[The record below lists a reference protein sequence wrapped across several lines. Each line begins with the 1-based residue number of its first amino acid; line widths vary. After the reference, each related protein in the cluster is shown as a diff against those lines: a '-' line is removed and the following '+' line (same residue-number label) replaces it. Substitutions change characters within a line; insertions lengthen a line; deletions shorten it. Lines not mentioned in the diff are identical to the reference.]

1 MKNKNGNSQFFDF
14 KIRLFILLIN
24 ISIFGIFFLL
34 PRGALLAHID
44 SQELIKLTNQAR
56 LDNSLP
62 PLEVNEKLTA
72 VAQNKCQDMVEKNY
86 FAHTTPSGKRFWQ
99 WIKET
104 GYEYLYAGENLAM
117 DFSESE
123 EVVRAWLA
131 SATHRANLLNP
142 KFKHIGVAI
151 KEGFI
156 NGQLTIAIA
165 QEFGTLSKSLT
176 INQPDDET
184 VSNQSYSSFVLPNL
198 LNYQRVD
205 LVIEMDN
212 QKENYSQLIYPFF
225 PADKKNQNW
234 QIAFNLYKNNLFAY
248 ENDQTQKDLTLPFWE
263 NKKEVLGESS
273 FKTFFIVG
281 ENIPAEKIY
290 FNRLFFLAALLIIS
304 MVLNLLT
311 LSGALH
317 LKSKKSK
324 IPIANL

>member
-1 MKNKNGNSQFFDF
+1 MKNKKRCLKFYNFNFG
-14 KIRLFILLIN
+14 IFILLIN
-24 ISIFGIFFLL
+24 IAFFAIFFLS
-34 PRGALLAHID
+34 PKITLAQINI
-44 SQELIKLTNQAR
+44 QKLINLTNDER
-56 LDNSLP
+56 LKNNLP
-62 PLEVNEKLTA
+62 ALEINPQL
-72 VAQNKCQDMVEKNY
+72 AQIAENKCQDMIEENY
-86 FAHTTPSGKRFWQ
+86 FAHTSPSGKRFWQ
-99 WIKET
+99 WFKEEN
-104 GYEYLYAGENLAM
+104 YNYLYAGENLAM

-131 SATHRANLLNP
+131 SATHRTNLLNP

-156 NGQLTIAIA
+156 NGQPTIAIA
-165 QEFGTLSKSLT
+165 QEFGALSKSLT

-225 PADKKNQNW
+225 PADNKNQNW
-234 QIAFNLYKNNLFAY
+234 QIAFNLDKNNLFAY
-248 ENDQTQKDLTLPFWE
+248 ENDQTQKDLTLPFWG